1 MKVSIIT
8 VCLNSAETIEDTIR
22 SVIIQDYKDIEYI
35 VVDGASTD
43 GTQQIL
49 QKYRSRISKCISEP
63 DKGIYDAM
71 NKGIRLAAG
80 EIVGFLSAD
89 DVYAYD
95 KVTSEVV
102 ALLTADHLDAVYGD
116 LAYVDC
122 KDAGKVVRYWQAGR
136 YRPNAFY
143 HGWVPPHP
151 TFFCRKGLFERY
163 GGFNTKYK
171 TAADFELMLRFIE
184 KHRITLGYIPK
195 ILVRMRTGGRAN
207 TIRGVIEGN
216 REIIDAFRANGLR
229 LPLQFF
235 WRKPSL
241 KFAQLLKRPAKHV
254 IENRKSQI
262 GNDRV

>member
-1 MKVSIIT
+1 VKVSIIT

-22 SVIIQDYKDIEYI
+22 SVILQDYKDIEYI

-43 GTQQIL
+43 GTRKIL
-49 QKYRSRISKCISEP
+49 QKYRNRISSCVSES

-71 NKGIRLAAG
+71 NNGIGLATG
-80 EIVGFLSAD
+80 EIIGILNSD
-89 DVYAYD
+89 DVYAYN
-95 KVTSEVV
+95 KVISDVA

-116 LAYVDC
+116 LAYVNH
-122 KDAGKVVRYWQAGR
+122 KDGSKIVRYWQAGQ

-143 HGWVPPHP
+143 YGWVPPHP
-151 TFFCRKGLFERY
+151 TFFCRKSVFERY

-184 KHRITLGYIPK
+184 KHRITVGYIPK

-207 TIRGVIEGN
+207 TVRGVIEGN
-216 REIIDAFRANGLR
+216 REIIAAFSANGLR

-235 WRKPSL
+235 WRKPFL
-241 KFAQLLKRPAKHV
+241 KFAQLLKRPAKREYAV
-254 IENRKSQI
+254 
-262 GNDRV
+262 